1 MTKRCEVAFRFPQ
14 QPNGDRRDLWPFYLT
29 RRQRQW
35 LASVREQWGE
45 NCVVQIAN
53 GEARIIAENG
63 ELAFCSAYVVE
74 SKAIS
79 RKPGLA
85 SLHRTEWAP

>member
-1 MTKRCEVAFRFPQ
+1 M
-14 QPNGDRRDLWPFYLT
+14 
-29 RRQRQW
+29 
-35 LASVREQWGE
+35 REQWGE